1 MSPKYVPIGKSE
13 NLMTFIFADVTL
25 ASGMCVVTALV
36 GLVGT
41 MLNSRPILAI
51 YNLLLWP
58 SLVAIMVVGYTSYR
72 KQALN
77 LDRKLNQAWS
87 QFFDD
92 AARLRLQNSVSAY
105 FANWRCPFFR

>member
-1 MSPKYVPIGKSE
+1 MNSDI
-13 NLMTFIFADVTL
+13 TL
-25 ASGMCVVTALV
+25 ASSMCLVTALV

-58 SLVAIMVVGYTSYR
+58 SLAAVLVIGYTTYR

-87 QFFDD
+87 QFYDD
-92 AARLRLQNSVSAY
+92 AARLRLQNSVSLWPRS
-105 FANWRCPFFR
+105 FSLMTLTL